1 MNWKG
6 PIKPVYLD
14 LPEDLHLKVKS
25 EAPLR
30 KTTARAAYQEA
41 VERWL
46 FPEQADRKDSE
57 SEEKSH
63 LTREEK
69 ALVDKLVALLRDP
82 ANPVAAPV
90 KLMLEQY
97 KPPKPERDHEK
108 AREEGAQHRRKL
120 RAG

>member
-6 PIKPVYLD
+6 PIKPVYID
-14 LPEDLHLKVKS
+14 LPEDLHAKVRS

-41 VERWL
+41 IERWL
-46 FPEQADRKDSE
+46 FPNTDRKDSD
-57 SEEKSH
+57 SEDKPT
-63 LTREEK
+63 LTREEQ

-90 KLMLEQY
+90 KL
-97 KPPKPERDHEK
+97 D
-108 AREEGAQHRRKL
+108 ARAIQATESGQEGS
-120 RAG
+120 